1 MKQQESKP
9 LIIQQWDQWVQ
20 TQSIEPRH
28 ASARDSFK
36 FFLELEDAQSPL
48 LNFQPRGRDKWQTV
62 HDWLLNEGRVLNC
75 GSPSSDPAKSKDLV
89 LKRKQQADGSQAQS
103 ENCLAR

>member
-1 MKQQESKP
+1 LLDQKKDFLIICSNLVRLTNEPSTCQTKQQELKP

-20 TQSIEPRH
+20 TQSIEPGQ

-48 LNFQPRGRDKWQTV
+48 LNFQPRGRDKWEII
-62 HDWLLNEGRVLNC
+62 HDWLLNEGRVLN
-75 GSPSSDPAKSKDLV
+75 
-89 LKRKQQADGSQAQS
+89 
-103 ENCLAR
+103 